1 MMTDR
6 EKINALTK
14 KVDEL
19 IEERDS
25 AHMIK
30 KSEVM
35 LNTSFQE
42 TIKKQGIVIE
52 ELRKVIDGL
61 LNQIVKLKNKIEKL
75 N

>member
-1 MMTDR
+1 MTDR

-30 KSEVM
+30 KSEV
-35 LNTSFQE
+35 
-42 TIKKQGIVIE
+42 
-52 ELRKVIDGL
+52 
-61 LNQIVKLKNKIEKL
+61 
-75 N
+75 